1 MPRFQLGPFAWI
13 LTVLLFA
20 SAVRAEDLHFKKNIS
35 FAGSPVSSSEVW
47 IREHGSEASTVCQ
60 PATSLAGT
68 APIGVAFDGV
78 NIWVANSGDNT
89 LTKLRASDGANLG
102 TFPTGTAPHW
112 LVFDGAHIW
121 VTNNGSNTVT
131 KY

>member
-47 IREHGSEASTVCQ
+47 IKGARERSLNSLPTGNVVSRNRADRRRLRRREH
-60 PATSLAGT
+60 
-68 APIGVAFDGV
+68 
-78 NIWVANSGDNT
+78 
-89 LTKLRASDGANLG
+89 LG
-102 TFPTGTAPHW
+102 CEQRR
-112 LVFDGAHIW
+112 
-121 VTNNGSNTVT
+121 
-131 KY
+131 